1 MRAPARIW
9 ILVGVLVVV
18 HFLLHVGMGIGRAA
32 PDLLAVGLLVAS
44 REVEVGWAAG
54 TGFVFGL
61 LEDALSMLAF
71 GANTVAMTLLG
82 ILGAL
87 SRDFFVGDSRLFLIS
102 YFVVGKWIRDFVH
115 WIAVGE
121 ELRQPFLDQVLIQ
134 GMIGG
139 FYAAAVGVALLAL
152 IGFAGDA

>member
-1 MRAPARIW
+1 MSASARIW
-9 ILVGVLVVV
+9 ILVGILFVV

-32 PDLLAVGLLVAS
+32 PDLLTVGLLVAS
-44 REVEVGWAAG
+44 REIEIGWAAG

-61 LEDALSMLAF
+61 MEDALSMLAF
-71 GANTVAMTLLG
+71 GANTVAMTTLG
-82 ILGAL
+82 ILGAF

-102 YFVVGKWIRDFVH
+102 YFVMGKWIRDFVH

-121 ELRQPFLDQVLIQ
+121 DLRQSFLDQVIFQ

-139 FYAAAVGVALLAL
+139 LYAAAVGVTLLAV
-152 IGFAGDA
+152 IGLAGEA

>member
-1 MRAPARIW
+1 MW
-9 ILVGVLVVV
+9 ILVGILVVV
-18 HFLLHVGMGIGRAA
+18 HLLLHVGMGIGRAA
-32 PDLLAVGLLVAS
+32 PDLLTVGLLVAS
-44 REVEVGWAAG
+44 REVEVGWAAA

-71 GANTVAMTLLG
+71 GANTVSMTVIG
-82 ILGAL
+82 ILGAF

-102 YFVVGKWIRDFVH
+102 YFVMGKWIRDFVH

-121 ELRQPFLDQVLIQ
+121 DLRQPFLDQVLFQ

-139 FYAAAVGVALLAL
+139 LYAAAVGVTLLAV
-152 IGFAGDA
+152 IGLAGEA